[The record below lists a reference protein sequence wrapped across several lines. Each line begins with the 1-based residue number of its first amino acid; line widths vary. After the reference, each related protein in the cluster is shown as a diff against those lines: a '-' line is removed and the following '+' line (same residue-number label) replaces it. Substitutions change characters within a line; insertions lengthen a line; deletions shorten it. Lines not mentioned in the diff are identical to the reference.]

1 MSDEQA
7 IISFVVFCL
16 EAYKRVQD
24 ISGEAAAALF
34 VRHGVTG
41 YLRDGYDVLHT
52 LGEQALVEDI
62 GRYLDC
68 RGGGAGKA

>member
-1 MSDEQA
+1 MNDEQT
-7 IISFVVFCL
+7 IVGFVIFCL
-16 EAYKRVQD
+16 EAYKRVQGL
-24 ISGEAAAALF
+24 SGEEAAALF

-62 GRYLDC
+62 TKYLAS
-68 RGGGAGKA
+68 RVPG